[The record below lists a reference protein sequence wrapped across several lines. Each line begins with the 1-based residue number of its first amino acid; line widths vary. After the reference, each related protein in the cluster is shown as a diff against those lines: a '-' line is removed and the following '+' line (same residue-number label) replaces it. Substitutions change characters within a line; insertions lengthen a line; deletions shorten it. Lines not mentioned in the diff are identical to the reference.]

1 MEAMNPQDWIKRLG
15 LQPHPEGGWYKET
28 YRASFQVTPQGEAA
42 ATDAVTSIYY
52 LLRDE
57 ERSAWHRIAYPEL
70 WYFHDGDPLDIHEKD
85 AAGNVTTRRLGR
97 GEGCELS
104 LVVEPKTWFSADLP
118 GKRGFALVSCAVAPG
133 FRFEVF
139 EMRETNK

>member
-1 MEAMNPQDWIKRLG
+1 MNAQDWIDRLG

-28 YRASFQVTPQGEAA
+28 YRASFQVTPQGETA

-70 WYFHDGDPLDIHEKD
+70 WYFHDGVVLELHEKGGD
-85 AAGNVTTRRLGR
+85 GAVLTRRLGN
-97 GEGCELS
+97 GPGCELA
-104 LVVEPKTWFSADLP
+104 LVVEPGTWFSANVEDKK
-118 GKRGFALVSCAVAPG
+118 GYCLVSCAVAPG

-139 EMRETNK
+139 ELENQKN